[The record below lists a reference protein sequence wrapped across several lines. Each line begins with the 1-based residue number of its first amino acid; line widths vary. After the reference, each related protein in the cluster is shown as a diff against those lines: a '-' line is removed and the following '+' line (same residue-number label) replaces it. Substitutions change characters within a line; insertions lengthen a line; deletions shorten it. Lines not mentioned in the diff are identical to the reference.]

1 MLEQCCNHSKQ
12 CCDAVL
18 RQKSSLRIV
27 LCNIAFTLES
37 CKTTAKKC
45 TECTKEVCCTCKVAF
60 WLIRPFGGLHVTSS
74 PPCWWTVNKRSLI
87 SSFCLSTSICTFHH
101 CSLCLPRLHENHLLL
116 FFTVSFP
123 SSLSIATLYILV
135 EQTITE
141 YHREL

>member
-1 MLEQCCNHSKQ
+1 MRVTSKTHHLFFNLRSWLVLVRDRSSRKGITLIQTCCLQILFTYAS
-12 CCDAVL
+12 VL
-18 RQKSSLRIV
+18 
-27 LCNIAFTLES
+27 
-37 CKTTAKKC
+37 
-45 TECTKEVCCTCKVAF
+45 
-60 WLIRPFGGLHVTSS
+60 GGFHVTSS

-123 SSLSIATLYILV
+123 SSLSIATLYILF